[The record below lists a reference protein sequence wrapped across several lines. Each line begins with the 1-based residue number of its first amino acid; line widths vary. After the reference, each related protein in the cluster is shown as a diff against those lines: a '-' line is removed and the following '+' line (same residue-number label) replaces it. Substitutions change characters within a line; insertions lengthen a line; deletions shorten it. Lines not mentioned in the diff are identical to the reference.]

1 MVKILRQN
9 SQIRSRGL
17 ICQYSPRIFRCLAL
31 LNVQNFGSQN
41 RQAFPKW
48 LVITTRPPHLNRVKF
63 SQGILTEVQPQTLHH
78 FSFPGGL
85 FG

>member
-1 MVKILRQN
+1 MDKIPRQN

-17 ICQYSPRIFRCLAL
+17 IYHYSPRIFRSLAL
-31 LNVQNFGSQN
+31 LDVQNFGSQN
-41 RQAFPKW
+41 RPALPKW
-48 LVITTRPPHLNRVKF
+48 LVITTEPPHLNRVKF
-63 SQGILTEVQPQTLHH
+63 NPGIFTEVQLQTLHH